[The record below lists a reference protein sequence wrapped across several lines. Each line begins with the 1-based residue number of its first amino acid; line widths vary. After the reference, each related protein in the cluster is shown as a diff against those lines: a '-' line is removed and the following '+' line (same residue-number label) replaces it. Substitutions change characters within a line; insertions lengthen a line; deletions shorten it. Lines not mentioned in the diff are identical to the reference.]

1 MTELNRTPG
10 IDPEGG
16 DAQVKWPALP
26 ADGARAAGNVSSGD
40 PAVAALLGRLG
51 NLPDLPVA
59 QHGEVY
65 ALLHDELLAA
75 LNESSVGQAATG
87 QPATEQPATGPASAG
102 PTNPPGDAKN
112 EQA

>member
-16 DAQVKWPALP
+16 DTQVRWPALP
-26 ADGARAAGNVSSGD
+26 ADGAGAAGNDSSGD
-40 PAVAALLGRLG
+40 PAVAALLSRLG

-59 QHGEVY
+59 RHGEVY

-75 LNESSVGQAATG
+75 LNEPAVGP
-87 QPATEQPATGPASAG
+87 PATVQPATGPATAG